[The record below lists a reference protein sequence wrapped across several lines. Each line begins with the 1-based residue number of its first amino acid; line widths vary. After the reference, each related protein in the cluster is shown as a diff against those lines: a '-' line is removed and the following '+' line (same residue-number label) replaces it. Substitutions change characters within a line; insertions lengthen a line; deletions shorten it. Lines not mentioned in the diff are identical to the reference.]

1 MAKDDAA
8 VCTTLTLHPE
18 ALERARAALP
28 GEDEVARASA
38 LLKALADPTRM
49 RILLA
54 MRRGELCVCD
64 LSHLLGMSQSA
75 ISHQLRVLRDNR
87 LVRWRREGRQVF
99 YRLAD
104 RHVEEILEDALEH
117 AEE

>member
-1 MAKDDAA
+1 MAKDEA
-8 VCTTLTLHPE
+8 VCTTVALHPE
-18 ALERARAALP
+18 AIERARAALP
-28 GEDEVARASA
+28 DAETVARASA

-64 LSHLLGMSQSA
+64 LSQALQMSQSA

-87 LVRWRREGRQVF
+87 LVSWRRAGRQVF
-99 YRLAD
+99 YKLAD
-104 RHVEEILEDALEH
+104 QHVEEMLADALDH
-117 AEE
+117 ASE

>member
-1 MAKDDAA
+1 VEPGEAP
-8 VCTTLTLHPE
+8 VCTTLSLHPE

-28 GEDEVARASA
+28 DETTIQRASA

-54 MRRGELCVCD
+54 MKQGELCVCD
-64 LSHLLGMSQSA
+64 LSHLLRMSQSA

-87 LVRWRREGRQVF
+87 LVSWRREGRQVF

-117 AEE
+117 AGE